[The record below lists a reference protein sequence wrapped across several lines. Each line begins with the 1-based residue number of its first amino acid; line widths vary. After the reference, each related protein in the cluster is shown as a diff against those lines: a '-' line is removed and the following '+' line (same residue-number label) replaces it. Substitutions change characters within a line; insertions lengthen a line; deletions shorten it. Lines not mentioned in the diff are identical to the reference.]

1 MVHPAGL
8 RPVSKVEANLVI
20 VLTFRMWTGPLL
32 GTIAA
37 FLNIVYYVESQC
49 MLIILPYSALKEDF

>member
-8 RPVSKVEANLVI
+8 RPVGKVEANLAFA
-20 VLTFRMWTGPLL
+20 LKFRMRTGLLL
-32 GTIAA
+32 GTITA

-49 MLIILPYSALKEDF
+49 VLIILSYSALEEDF